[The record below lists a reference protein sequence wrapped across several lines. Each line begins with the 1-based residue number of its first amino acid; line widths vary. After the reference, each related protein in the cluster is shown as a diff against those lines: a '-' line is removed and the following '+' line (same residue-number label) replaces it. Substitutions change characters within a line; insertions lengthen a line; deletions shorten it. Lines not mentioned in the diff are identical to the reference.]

1 MGNDLIQGL
10 NFYTLWHTG
19 LIIAMA
25 PANLK
30 DGEHHYMLLSMVK
43 ADDEP
48 SCIPAPQ
55 SWDGIPSL
63 CAPYACT
70 LLGTANSLCIKRLK
84 SIEKGGRLIFQIIA
98 TRISLAAFSTSSNKT
113 SSRNDGSIHLLALYY
128 TYKGNTFHSI
138 IESAVF

>member
-84 SIEKGGRLIFQIIA
+84 SIEKGGHYELLQL
-98 TRISLAAFSTSSNKT
+98 TNRIDEGTT
-113 SSRNDGSIHLLALYY
+113 EETDEQRRINDAYSKNG
-128 TYKGNTFHSI
+128 TYLVNNISYK
-138 IESAVF
+138 